1 MKVWENILI
10 CGHVYQNG
18 RPMGWGCMGVGMH
31 QFNIKKKKKKNHVQ
45 SGTSNS

>member
-18 RPMGWGCMGVGMH
+18 RTMGWGCMGVGMH
-31 QFNIKKKKKKNHVQ
+31 QFNIKKKKKNHVQ